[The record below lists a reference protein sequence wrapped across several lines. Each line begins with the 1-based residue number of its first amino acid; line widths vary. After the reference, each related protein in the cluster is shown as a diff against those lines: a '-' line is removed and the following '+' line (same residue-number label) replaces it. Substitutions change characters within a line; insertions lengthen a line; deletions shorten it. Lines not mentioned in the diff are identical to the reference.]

1 MMISF
6 ENGQTLDDMIA
17 ALTKLK
23 AAMSLNARLVKK
35 GKIYLTMK
43 WDKVAVRLS
52 PEDAPD
58 CAIQELIYRDGEL
71 QVRHPEFVRSA
82 NPAWYISEPKEI
94 KYVPVPFRMQTFTK
108 AECQK
113 LQRKEYERLAREN
126 MRRKYLEEELER
138 EKRRAYYQ

>member
-43 WDKVAVRLS
+43 WDNVAVRLS

-71 QVRHPEFVRSA
+71 QVRLWNLVRAKSLRA
-82 NPAWYISEPKEI
+82 LSILVVWQGNIKKARILAEESLAISKDFGDQ
-94 KYVPVPFRMQTFTK
+94 YSM
-108 AECQK
+108 A
-113 LQRKEYERLAREN
+113 AS
-126 MRRKYLEEELER
+126 
-138 EKRRAYYQ
+138 